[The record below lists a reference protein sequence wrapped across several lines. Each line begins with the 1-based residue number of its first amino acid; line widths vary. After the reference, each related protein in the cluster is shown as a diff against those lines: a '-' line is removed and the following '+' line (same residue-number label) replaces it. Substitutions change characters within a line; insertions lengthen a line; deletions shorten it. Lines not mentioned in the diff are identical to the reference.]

1 MTSCEF
7 NPLAFFLSLDNKG
20 QIKVSPS
27 ASCVPTPSQPRQ
39 DVIHFEHSEP
49 NLHLCELAQCSAS
62 RFQQSWTRYGLQKTP
77 LFLWPS
83 QTKQTE
89 AQIEQNMKKKKDKQ

>member
-1 MTSCEF
+1 MVYMYVCMYMSDSLLSHLFGKFTLWQVVKF

-27 ASCVPTPSQPRQ
+27 ASCVPTPSQPWQ
-39 DVIHFEHSEP
+39 NVIHSEHSEP

-62 RFQQSWTRYGLQKTP
+62 RF
-77 LFLWPS
+77 
-83 QTKQTE
+83 
-89 AQIEQNMKKKKDKQ
+89 